1 MIGVLLTLLIHFSA
15 ASPSV
20 TVAVIDTGF
29 DLDNEALK
37 PKFVTGET
45 DEESPLPTFKMEGWN
60 FTDNTHLKSSVLK
73 QGDIQE
79 VLYYRALKANSHQQ
93 GLTVDE
99 RFWMETKKGN
109 PEFIK
114 KLKLFKR
121 HTHGTMVAG
130 ILTRDSEGVEI
141 FPVRGLGIE
150 VPAVL
155 IESLSEDVPPIKR
168 FSEAEFRRQVKLSE
182 DRVIRKMSKMLSWI
196 HRKNIRVINASYG
209 VTERQTLT
217 RFAEWHKEITG
228 LELDEIKLTEIV
240 NVYFKNLFKRA
251 TKILDRYPN
260 SLFIFSAGN
269 AGQNN
274 DLSHHFPSKLK
285 NDNVMSVTALN
296 QIRLA
301 SFSNWGKESVD
312 IAAPGVGIMSVI
324 PSVYTEQTG
333 MTKTPANGT
342 SMAAPFVS
350 NLAARCLQKN
360 ETLKA
365 VEVKKIILATGL
377 KHPELKDKIKSE
389 AEAQPNKA
397 LKACELSLE
406 MSLEKAIEL
415 ATSDVIEKEKDVP
428 TIPSEPVET
437 PGP

>member
-1 MIGVLLTLLIHFSA
+1 MIGLLLSLLIHISI

-37 PKFVTGET
+37 PKLKTGET
-45 DEESPLPTFKMEGWN
+45 DEESPQPTFKLEGWN
-60 FTDNTHLKSSVLK
+60 FSDNTHLKSSVLK
-73 QGDIQE
+73 EGEIQE
-79 VLYYRALKANSHQQ
+79 VLYYRALKAKAHQQ

-99 RFWMETKKGN
+99 RSWMEIKKTN
-109 PEFIK
+109 PEFLK
-114 KLKLFKR
+114 KLKLFKK

-130 ILTRDSEGVEI
+130 ILTREGEGVEV

-155 IESLSEDVPPIKR
+155 IESLPEDVAPIKK

-196 HRKNIRVINASYG
+196 HSNKIRVINASYG
-209 VTERQTLT
+209 VTQKQTMT

-240 NVYFKNLFKRA
+240 DQYFVNLFRRA
-251 TKILDRYPN
+251 HRILERYPN

-269 AGQNN
+269 AAQNN
-274 DLSHHFPSKLK
+274 DLTHHFPSKIQSE
-285 NDNVMSVTALN
+285 NVISVAALN
-296 QIRLA
+296 QDRLA

-312 IAAPGVGIMSVI
+312 IAAPGVGIMSLL
-324 PSVYTEQTG
+324 PSVYSAQTG

-342 SMAAPFVS
+342 SMAAPFVA

-360 ETLKA
+360 EKLKA
-365 VEVKKIILATGL
+365 VDVKKIILTTGF
-377 KHPELKDKIKSE
+377 KHPELKDKMRSE
-389 AEAQPNKA
+389 AEAQPDKT

-406 MSLEKAIEL
+406 MPLEKALEL
-415 ATSDVIEKEKDVP
+415 AMSDVIQKDQGAPLVP
-428 TIPSEPVET
+428 TESSEAPKS
-437 PGP
+437 

>member
-1 MIGVLLTLLIHFSA
+1 MIGLLLSLLIHISF

-37 PKFVTGET
+37 PKLKTGET
-45 DEESPLPTFKMEGWN
+45 DEESPQPTFKMEGWN
-60 FTDNTHLKSSVLK
+60 FSDNTHLKSSVLK
-73 QGDIQE
+73 DGEIQE
-79 VLYYRALKANSHQQ
+79 VLYYRALKAKAHQQ
-93 GLTVDE
+93 GLTLEE
-99 RFWMETKKGN
+99 RAWMELRKTN
-109 PEFIK
+109 PDFIK
-114 KLKLFKR
+114 KLKLFKK

-130 ILTRDSEGVEI
+130 ILTHEGEGVEV

-155 IESLSEDVPPIKR
+155 IESLPEDVAPIKK

-196 HRKNIRVINASYG
+196 HLNKIRVINASYG
-209 VTERQTLT
+209 VTQKQTMT

-240 NVYFKNLFKRA
+240 DGYFKNLFRRA
-251 TKILDRYPN
+251 QRILQRYPN

-269 AGQNN
+269 AAQNN
-274 DLSHHFPSKLK
+274 DLNHHFPSKLHAE
-285 NDNVMSVTALN
+285 NVISVAALN
-296 QIRLA
+296 QDRLA

-312 IAAPGVGIMSVI
+312 IAAPGVGIMSLL
-324 PSVYTEQTG
+324 PSVYSVQTG

-342 SMAAPFVS
+342 SMAAPFVA

-360 ETLKA
+360 ENLKA
-365 VEVKKIILATGL
+365 IEVKKIILATGL
-377 KHPELKDKIKSE
+377 KHPELKDRMRSE
-389 AEAQPNKA
+389 AEAQPDKA

-406 MSLEKAIEL
+406 MPLEKAIEL
-415 ATSDVIEKEKDVP
+415 ALSDVIQKNPEAPPVP
-428 TIPSEPVET
+428 TESSEAPKS
-437 PGP
+437 

>member
-1 MIGVLLTLLIHFSA
+1 MIGLLISLFIHISSA
-15 ASPSV
+15 NPSV

-37 PKFVTGET
+37 PKFKTGET

-60 FTDNTHLKSSVLK
+60 FSDNTHLKSSVLK
-73 QGDIQE
+73 EGEVQE
-79 VLYYRALKANSHQQ
+79 VLYYRALKAKSHQQ
-93 GLTVDE
+93 GLTSDE
-99 RFWMETKKGN
+99 RIWMDLKKTN
-109 PEFIK
+109 ADFIK
-114 KLKLFKR
+114 KLKLFKK

-130 ILTRDSEGVEI
+130 ILTREGEGVEV

-150 VPAVL
+150 VPAIL
-155 IESLSEDVPPIKR
+155 IESLPEDVAPIKK
-168 FSEAEFRRQVKLSE
+168 FSESEFRRQVKLSE

-196 HRKNIRVINASYG
+196 HLNKIRVINASYG
-209 VTERQTLT
+209 VTQKQTMT

-240 NVYFKNLFKRA
+240 DQYFINLFTRA
-251 TKILDRYPN
+251 TRILKRYPN

-269 AGQNN
+269 AAQNN
-274 DLSHHFPSKLK
+274 DHNHHFPSKLQSE
-285 NDNVMSVTALN
+285 NVISVAALN
-296 QIRLA
+296 QNRLA

-312 IAAPGVGIMSVI
+312 IAAPGVGIMSLL
-324 PSVYTEQTG
+324 PSVYSAQTG
-333 MTKTPANGT
+333 MKKTPANGT

-360 ETLKA
+360 EKLKA

-377 KHPELKDKIKSE
+377 KHPDLKDRMRSE
-389 AEAQPNKA
+389 SEAQPEKA

-406 MSLEKAIEL
+406 MTLEKALEL
-415 ATSDVIEKEKDVP
+415 ALSDVIQKQEAASPVP
-428 TIPSEPVET
+428 TESSEAPQD
-437 PGP
+437 